1 MKNKVLALLL
11 CFSITTA
18 FSQGVFVYDENG
30 TPSYYVENPNV
41 KYVEFS
47 GDLSEID
54 FEAAKTTLF
63 QYADTIQNLEDRLFR
78 LYVNTERFGRWRQGD
93 NFKV

>member
-1 MKNKVLALLL
+1 MKG
-11 CFSITTA
+11 
-18 FSQGVFVYDENG
+18 FSQSVFVYNEDG

-41 KYVEFS
+41 KYVEFGS
-47 GDLSEID
+47 DISDAD
-54 FEAAKTTLF
+54 FDAAKTTLF
-63 QYADTIQNLEDRLFR
+63 QHADTIQNLEDRLFR